1 MAIKPVAGESLAG
14 ATSWIRHHFFQPIEY
29 ISAGGFASS
38 ASSSVSLSVPAGAQ
52 TGDLLVAVFV
62 VRDACDTLTGFS
74 WSGEWSSLGSTELG
88 DMPVSFGLYGA
99 YVNTRMKFHDGSE
112 SSLTVGYTAS
122 GSPTMCCGRMFA
134 FRGAHET
141 LNPGS
146 YDSGGI
152 PNGMTDASPLNTGL
166 TGPELKKRSSNLM
179 IIFRGKSS
187 TVDGGLVHNST
198 GYVSSYDDCDT
209 FSSTLAGEDGSLFVY
224 LGANATGKTSDV
236 TDSSGHTMTYTGV
249 SSSFTY
255 LSIELKHADY
265 IDETPPM

>member
-1 MAIKPVAGESLAG
+1 MTIKPVDPVSLG
-14 ATSWIRHHFFQPIEY
+14 SATSWHKVHFFTPIQY
-29 ISAGGFASS
+29 VGAGVFAAS

-74 WSGEWSSLGSTELG
+74 WSGEWNDLGSTEVG

-99 YVNTRMKFHDGSE
+99 YVNTRMKIHDSSE
-112 SSLTVGYTAS
+112 SSLTVGYSAS

-152 PNGMTDASPLNTGL
+152 PNGMTDASPLNTGI

-187 TVDGGLVHNST
+187 TVDGGLVHNSS

-224 LGANATGKTSDV
+224 LGSNATGKSSDV
-236 TDSSGHTMTYTGV
+236 TDSSGHTMTYTGT
-249 SSSFTY
+249 SSSFSY
-255 LSIELKHADY
+255 LSIELKHQDF
-265 IDETPPM
+265 ISEDIGG